1 MATTPDP
8 VNRFSGPVSVEE
20 FQTWFDSDGRLVKE
34 SLMRQCLFEGNVEIR
49 FTVARV
55 NYTGSMI
62 VHPYPMLMWTYRR
75 LED

>member
-34 SLMRQCLFEGNVEIR
+34 SLMRQCLFEGNVEI
-49 FTVARV
+49 
-55 NYTGSMI
+55 YSSKG
-62 VHPYPMLMWTYRR
+62 R
-75 LED
+75 LYLWYDSTSISYVDVDIP